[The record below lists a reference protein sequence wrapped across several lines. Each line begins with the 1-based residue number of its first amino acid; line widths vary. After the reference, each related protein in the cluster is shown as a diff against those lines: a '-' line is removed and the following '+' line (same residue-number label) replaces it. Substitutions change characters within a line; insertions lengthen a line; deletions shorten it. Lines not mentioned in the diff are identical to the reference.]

1 MKNIARKSAA
11 LLVAVGL
18 ITTGVIAAPA
28 HSAATCVTPSGVET
42 VAGKLTSGAAYV
54 MKVPA
59 KFGGTFFFW
68 NHGFRPSFPYP
79 GYTPP
84 AGVEEITPYSNNR
97 SAALLRAIFF
107 IVIPPSV
114 AHQQRLLGEHN

>member
-11 LLVAVGL
+11 VLVAAGL
-18 ITTGVIAAPA
+18 ITSGIIAAPA
-28 HSAATCVTPSGVET
+28 KAASVCVTPSGVET
-42 VAGKLTSGAAYV
+42 VAGKLTNGAAYV

-84 AGVEEITPYSNNR
+84 AEIG
-97 SAALLRAIFF
+97 RAH
-107 IVIPPSV
+107 V
-114 AHQQRLLGEHN
+114 